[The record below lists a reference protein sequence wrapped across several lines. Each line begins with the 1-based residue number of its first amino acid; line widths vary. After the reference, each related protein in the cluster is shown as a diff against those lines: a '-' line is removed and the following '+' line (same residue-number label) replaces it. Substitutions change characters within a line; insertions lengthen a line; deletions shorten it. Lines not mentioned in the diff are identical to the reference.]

1 MSISSPTDISNCLV
15 WLSADYGTGVNQV
28 GDGVST
34 WTDRSGNS
42 NNATQAT
49 SGYCPTL
56 QAAVFGDLPALRFDG
71 VDDFLATPSL
81 TLSGGDELTV
91 ALVFKPRT
99 SPASRQIIAQVTT
112 DTTANNAWRLSR
124 GAGESYVSRVLWY
137 EGSQS
142 TNEIHGYY
150 GIAAPYQP
158 TTVLVRVDRSNS
170 LATEIELYINGVL
183 SADTYPAT
191 PANLSGNWANG
202 PLYLGGLPPASMT
215 SKYAGM
221 DLAEVVYYSRRVTD
235 TERDD
240 LLEYLQRWDPTTA
253 TTGTAASWAVV
264 LRGLERDWRRVYNP
278 ASPGGINDIEAI
290 VDRNGGCVR
299 ASFTAAYGLAPDYPC
314 IGEIWLNGQRV
325 FMGVVVRSPA
335 RYPGSGSYELEGLRW
350 LYDRSIVRTD
360 WSASADPGPEVW
372 VWCNRYGSGLI
383 SQPSALYTGNNLPAP
398 ASGSYGDQLG
408 AVIDQVA
415 AESGNVWGIDADG
428 ILFFRAPTATSQ
440 TISCPPGVRE
450 WVDGDYAGTV
460 TEAIVLTEIGGTT
473 YEIDT
478 VTAADSYSGLQVA
491 INLGEPSVSRTLTTT
506 TGPTTLPLGTG
517 GPSPSTEVVTL
528 SSGNLTDVISASL
541 SLTPGGPGST
551 GTPPTYNITYLATV
565 GSTVVGNG
573 SVTLSSDPVSIG
585 LTVSTLESGSAT
597 ITLTYQGIGSGG
609 GRTPGTATI
618 TWSRINPA
626 FTALATTTGEAAL
639 SVPVRDVSLVTVDG
653 VGALSDQVTVLADVD
668 PLSTTAEVTEV
679 AYRCSTTLGTRT
691 TYSLGAPLRPIA
703 ARQIVRLTESVI
715 SNPYRRR

>member
-1 MSISSPTDISNCLV
+1 MSISSPTDISNCQV

-49 SGYCPTL
+49 SGYRPTL

-71 VDDFLATPSL
+71 ADDFLATPSL

-99 SPASRQIIAQVTT
+99 SPASQQLIAQVTT
-112 DTTANNAWRLSR
+112 DTTANNAWRLYR
-124 GAGESYVSRVLWY
+124 GGGETYVSRVLWY
-137 EGSQS
+137 EASQS
-142 TNEIHGYY
+142 GSTANGYW
-150 GIAAPYQP
+150 GVAAPYQL
-158 TTVLVRVDRSNS
+158 TTVLIRVDRSNS
-170 LATEIELYINGVL
+170 VSTEIELYINGVL
-183 SADTYPAT
+183 STNNYGAL
-191 PANLSGNWANG
+191 NLSGNWANG
-202 PLYLGGLPPASMT
+202 ALYLGGLPSANMAGR
-215 SKYAGM
+215 YAGM
-221 DLAEVVYYSRRVTD
+221 DLAEVIYYSRRVTN
-235 TERDD
+235 TERDG

-264 LRGLERDWRRVYNP
+264 LRGLEREWRRVYNP

-290 VDRNGGCVR
+290 VDRNGGCIR

-350 LYDRSIVRTD
+350 LYDRSILRDNWGAT
-360 WSASADPGPEVW
+360 ADPGPEVW
-372 VWCNRYGSGLI
+372 VWGNRYGSGVV

-428 ILFFRAPTATSQ
+428 MLFFRAPTATSQ
-440 TISCPPGVRE
+440 TIYCPPGVRE

-460 TEAIVLTEIGGTT
+460 TEAVVYTEINGTT

-478 VTAADSYSGLQVA
+478 VTATDSYSGLQVA
-491 INLGEPSVSRTLTTT
+491 INLGEPSVSRTLTTA

-517 GPSPSTEVVTL
+517 GSSPSTEVVTL

-541 SLTPGGPGST
+541 SLTPGGSGSM
-551 GTPPTYNITYLATV
+551 GTPATYNITYLATV
-565 GSTVVGNG
+565 GSTVVGSG

-585 LTVSTLESGSAT
+585 LTVSTLESGPAT
-597 ITLTYQGIGSGG
+597 VTLTYLGPGALG

-679 AYRCSTTLGTRT
+679 AYRCSTTQGTRT

>member
-1 MSISSPTDISNCLV
+1 MSISSPTDISNCQV

-49 SGYCPTL
+49 SGYRPTL

-71 VDDFLATPSL
+71 ADDFLATPSL

-99 SPASRQIIAQVTT
+99 SPASQQLIAQITT
-112 DTTANNAWRLSR
+112 DITANNSWRLYR
-124 GAGESYVSRVLWY
+124 GGGEAYVSRVLWY
-137 EGSQS
+137 EASQS
-142 TNEIHGYY
+142 GSTANGYW
-150 GIAAPYQP
+150 GVAAPYQP

-170 LATEIELYINGVL
+170 VSTEIELYINGVL
-183 SADTYPAT
+183 STNNYGAV
-191 PANLSGNWANG
+191 NLSGNWANG
-202 PLYLGGLPPASMT
+202 ALYLGGLPSANMAG
-215 SKYAGM
+215 KYAGM

-264 LRGLERDWRRVYNP
+264 LRGLEREWRRVYNP

-290 VDRNGGCVR
+290 VDRNGGCIR

-325 FMGVVVRSPA
+325 FMGVVVRTPA
-335 RYPGSGSYELEGLRW
+335 RYPGSGTYELEGLRW
-350 LYDRSIVRTD
+350 LYDRSILRD
-360 WSASADPGPEVW
+360 SWSASADPGPEVW
-372 VWCNRYGSGLI
+372 VWGNRYGSGVV

-428 ILFFRAPTATSQ
+428 VLFFRAPTATSQ

-450 WVDGDYAGTV
+450 WVDGDYGGVV
-460 TEAIVLTEIGGTT
+460 TEAVVITTINDVT
-473 YEIDT
+473 YEMDT
-478 VTAADSYSGLQVA
+478 VTADDAYSGVQVA
-491 INLGEPSVSRTLTTT
+491 ITLDQPSISRTATSTASAN
-506 TGPTTLPLGTG
+506 LPFSG
-517 GPSPSTEVVTL
+517 SPVTL
-528 SSGNLTDVISASL
+528 TNSNLTDVISWSIAL
-541 SLTPGGPGST
+541 SPSQPSGGGDRRRQYNIAYTVQVGTALIGSGSGVVLLADTVTLT
-551 GTPPTYNITYLATV
+551 GTSSQMVSGTATV
-565 GSTVVGNG
+565 
-573 SVTLSSDPVSIG
+573 
-585 LTVSTLESGSAT
+585 
-597 ITLTYQGIGSGG
+597 TLTYTDATTGTTGTTPTEGS
-609 GRTPGTATI
+609 AQV
-618 TWSRINPA
+618 TWTRINPS

-639 SVPVRDVSLVTVDG
+639 SLPVRDVSLVTVDG

-679 AYRCSTTLGTRT
+679 AYRCSTTQGVRT